1 MTLFL
6 LLLCFWWF
14 ESLAALVSSY
24 TFILWETHKL
34 TNTQSCVF
42 IFKDHFI
49 LSLFVCLFKGGVL
62 VSHTCLTNWI
72 RICSVPQ
79 SLDPTPHPRGCIIG
93 TRHES
98 RQGFWT
104 GLIFLFVFDP
114 KPLEAKR
121 LGLRTVIVLCG
132 LPCNLSLTTEPAK
145 GCIIIIIISEFHKVF
160 LWHVVVV
167 QGTKIFLNQT
177 GFHTDP
183 NVLISLKT
191 SSSDYSKIGGT

>member
-62 VSHTCLTNWI
+62 VLHACLTNWI
-72 RICSVPQ
+72 LICSVPQ
-79 SLDPTPHPRGCIIG
+79 SLDPTPHPGGCIIG
-93 TRHES
+93 TRHWNG
-98 RQGFWT
+98 QDLVKLQLCAITWC
-104 GLIFLFVFDP
+104 IHFL
-114 KPLEAKR
+114 LRRLHTR
-121 LGLRTVIVLCG
+121 LG
-132 LPCNLSLTTEPAK
+132 K
-145 GCIIIIIISEFHKVF
+145 CI
-160 LWHVVVV
+160 
-167 QGTKIFLNQT
+167 
-177 GFHTDP
+177 
-183 NVLISLKT
+183 
-191 SSSDYSKIGGT
+191 